1 MTTVLS
7 PAAATER
14 FPADEWQA
22 QLELAASFRLL
33 AKLGWGQPTAR

>member
-7 PAAATER
+7 PTAAPER
-14 FPADEWQA
+14 IPADEWQA
-22 QLELAASFRLL
+22 QLELAATFRLL